1 MDEDLALTEVAV
13 TEGPALT
20 LERRVKILKVLLARA
35 QGKGIVAA
43 CEAAGI
49 VRQTWYNWEKAG
61 LVRQALADEKG
72 EVNADLSALL
82 VSEMR
87 EMVQSMVDL
96 VKNGKN
102 ESARVKAFQ
111 VVREFWQEIQ
121 AESQRDLTDFF
132 SQYDDRYGP
141 EREKMPQ
148 MVAQVN
154 IGQVIVQGGQ
164 RGGEVIEGESTP
176 IGEDE
181 QAESRDSS
189 IGSE

>member
-1 MDEDLALTEVAV
+1 MDEDLALAETTV

-35 QGKGIVAA
+35 EGKGIVAA

-49 VRQTWYNWEKAG
+49 VRQTWYNWEKEG

-87 EMVQSMVDL
+87 EMVLSMVDL

-148 MVAQVN
+148 MTQVN